1 MKIYVQLTKKE
12 MKGIKNIAMDFE
24 ANEKTFD
31 LMNKDQEWKRG
42 PVSFTVENNTYE
54 INIGEAC
61 TTYILKK
68 IKGLTKFIK
77 GFVKGIIAMCEGL
90 EEEVFG
96 DAKGVHTIE
105 GIPAEEYIEA
115 YYKEDEEDAN
125 E

>member
-1 MKIYVQLTKKE
+1 MKIYVQFTKKE
-12 MKGIKNIAMDFE
+12 MKEVKKIAMDFE

-31 LMNKDQEWKRG
+31 LMNKDQMYSRG
-42 PVSFTVENNTYE
+42 PVSLIVEDNKYE
-54 INIGEAC
+54 INIGEVC

-77 GFVKGIIAMCEGL
+77 GFAKGIIAMCEGL

-96 DAKGVHTIE
+96 DSKEIHTIE
-105 GIPAEEYIEA
+105 GVPAREYIQE
-115 YYKEDEEDAN
+115 YYRGEDDAN